1 MTLAELRS
9 PFRPTDY
16 PPADLFVGRH
26 EEIRDFLQR
35 IVQLKDKDPYG
46 FVILGERSVG
56 KSSFANY
63 VLAKTENT
71 NESGIQLHHVA
82 VDLATMMKEKSPM
95 NLFFKRTIEEIVTY
109 MQKNKSTS
117 FLKSILGS
125 LGKIDSVGVFGL
137 TASWKSENIDELTLQ
152 SIFEK
157 LVEKLAETQELGDKK
172 NMEGFVL
179 SLENINGLAQDVIFA
194 RYLKGMMDTYARL
207 KMPFSL
213 VICAQR
219 EAWEAV
225 RKGQESTP
233 RHYYPIVLGAL
244 KNDTVR
250 DFFIKAFKKVG
261 MENIDEEGLQLM
273 THVASGQP
281 YFMQEIGDAVFRR
294 FVNDNN
300 DDFSFRI
307 SMDHVKNG
315 ILNSL
320 VSIAQKHLNSQILD
334 LIQSETYI
342 RILKET
348 EFTDRESLDIS
359 KGDIREIT
367 ERLGLK
373 KSDLNNFCKKMRD
386 IGVLK
391 FKDDTGKSGKYE
403 FTSEF
408 LRLYLRAYAIFGK
421 F

>member
-46 FVILGERSVG
+46 FVILGERSAG

-63 VLAKTENT
+63 VLAKTENK
-71 NESGIQLHHVA
+71 NESRIQLHHVA
-82 VDLATMMKEKSPM
+82 VDFATAKKEKSPM
-95 NLFFKRTIEEIVTY
+95 TLFFKRTIEEIVTHV
-109 MQKNKSTS
+109 QRNKSTS
-117 FLKSILGS
+117 FLKGIFGS
-125 LGKIDSVGVFGL
+125 LGKIDSTGTFGF
-137 TASWKSENIDELTLQ
+137 TASWKSEDIQELTLQ
-152 SIFEK
+152 TIFEK
-157 LVEKLAETQELGDKK
+157 LIEKLAETQQLGDKK

-179 SLENINGLAQDVIFA
+179 SLENINNLAQDVIFA
-194 RYLKGMMDTYARL
+194 RYLKGIMDTYARL
-207 KMPFSL
+207 KIPFSL

-233 RHYYPIVLGAL
+233 RHYYPIALGAL
-244 KNDTVR
+244 KDDTVR
-250 DFFIKAFKKVG
+250 DFFIKTFKKIG
-261 MENIDEEGLQLM
+261 LENIDEEGLQLM

-294 FVNDNN
+294 FVNDSN
-300 DDFSFRI
+300 DDPSLRI
-307 SMDHVKNG
+307 SMDNVRNG
-315 ILNSL
+315 IMNSL
-320 VSIAQKHLNSQILD
+320 MSIARKRLNSQILD
-334 LIQSETYI
+334 LVQSEKYTK
-342 RILKET
+342 ILKET
-348 EFTDRESLDIS
+348 EFTDQKGLNIS
-359 KGDIREIT
+359 KGDIRKIT

-373 KSDLNNFCKKMRD
+373 ESELNNFCKKMRD
-386 IGVLK
+386 TGVLK
-391 FKDDTGKSGKYE
+391 FKDNTGKSGKYE

-408 LRLYLRAYAIFGK
+408 LKLYLRAYAIFGK